1 MRTSKFTETQIVAT
15 LKQADAGVPVKDVC
29 RQVGI
34 STATYYQWKSKYGG
48 LEASELRRVKELE
61 SENAKLKRMYAEL
74 ALDNAAM
81 KDLIGK
87 KTLGPA
93 RKREAVRYLIE
104 VHARPLRRSCACVGL
119 ARAAWYAPPLDW
131 TVRDAELIAA
141 IARVVEDRPSR
152 GFWKCSDVL
161 RRTRP
166 DWNPKRIYRVYK
178 AMRLNLRRAAKRR
191 LPKRERVAL
200 YVPRLPDTVWSVDFM
215 SDALACGRRFR
226 TFNVVDDFN
235 REVLHIE
242 VDTSINS
249 HRLVRVFEQIKHDHG
264 LPQVVRSDN
273 GPEFLGDAFT
283 SWLKVNGV
291 AIQYIQPGKPNQN
304 AFIERFNRTFREEV
318 LDQHLFTRL
327 DDIREATH
335 WWMIDYNEQRPHDA
349 LGGLTPTEYRNQHAR
364 RSTFGL
370 SA

>member
-1 MRTSKFTETQIVAT
+1 
-15 LKQADAGVPVKDVC
+15 
-29 RQVGI
+29 
-34 STATYYQWKSKYGG
+34 
-48 LEASELRRVKELE
+48 
-61 SENAKLKRMYAEL
+61 
-74 ALDNAAM
+74 
-81 KDLIGK
+81 
-87 KTLGPA
+87 
-93 RKREAVRYLIE
+93 
-104 VHARPLRRSCACVGL
+104 
-119 ARAAWYAPPLDW
+119 
-131 TVRDAELIAA
+131 
-141 IARVVEDRPSR
+141 
-152 GFWKCSDVL
+152 
-161 RRTRP
+161 
-166 DWNPKRIYRVYK
+166 
-178 AMRLNLRRAAKRR
+178 
-191 LPKRERVAL
+191 
-200 YVPRLPDTVWSVDFM
+200 M

-249 HRLVRVFEQIKHDHG
+249 PRLVRVFEQIKHDHG

-273 GPEFLGDAFT
+273 GPEFLGEAFT

-335 WWMIDYNEQRPHDA
+335 WWMIDYNEQRPHDS
-349 LGGLTPTEYRNQHAR
+349 LGGLTPAEYRNQHVR
-364 RSTFGL
+364 RSTFKV